1 MRFAKS
7 CHACYGIF
15 SILQRKNAL
24 KSHIALSVVLFSFQ
38 VTAEEALSFSGQ
50 IELGY
55 GYDSNVSVDD
65 VDLNTSIG
73 DRFADIQLSAETSYK
88 AQNNLEFAA
97 NLTISE
103 KMYDSFNE
111 FDGLLTLAS
120 LSANKEIGN
129 LEFGF
134 SAVHIDYK
142 LDRAGFL
149 KITQLSPTV
158 GWFYQKQIYLQLA
171 YGRSDESYKQ
181 ESDRDNSRDEIR
193 ASFYYFLNGLREY
206 FSIQVGISK
215 EAADAKVFN
224 NEVRQIEVS
233 YFNRINILSRDS
245 TLKLAYLHQE
255 RDYKKSINSMIGDF
269 REDRRRRYEIALITP
284 IKAPWSLT
292 SKIIYNDYESNLTLS
307 DYIQKIYQITLKYDF

>member
-1 MRFAKS
+1 MRFEKS
-7 CHACYGIF
+7 CHAYRKIF
-15 SILQRKNAL
+15 SISQRKNAL

-73 DRFADIQLSAETSYK
+73 DRFADIQLSAESRYK

-103 KMYDSFNE
+103 KMYGSFNE

-158 GWFYQKQIYLQLA
+158 GWFYQKQIYLQLHL
-171 YGRSDESYKQ
+171 Y
-181 ESDRDNSRDEIR
+181 
-193 ASFYYFLNGLREY
+193 
-206 FSIQVGISK
+206 
-215 EAADAKVFN
+215 
-224 NEVRQIEVS
+224 
-233 YFNRINILSRDS
+233 
-245 TLKLAYLHQE
+245 H
-255 RDYKKSINSMIGDF
+255 
-269 REDRRRRYEIALITP
+269 
-284 IKAPWSLT
+284 
-292 SKIIYNDYESNLTLS
+292 
-307 DYIQKIYQITLKYDF
+307 YQ